1 MHSVHSAERQMCIF
15 WLAGGNV
22 ERAKVG
28 RQHEELGREGNLWE
42 LAFMCV
48 VCVSSLHFCRL
59 LVVAY
64 HWPGISLKT
73 HCRWTERGPEGG
85 TWQQRAWD
93 DPWRKKVTS
102 LAAIGSSNSSE
113 VMCCY
118 DGESDYLMHAL
129 YSCIYN
135 IIAGY
140 LYDHT
145 KKPRRRRC
153 EAALCPL
160 Q

>member
-1 MHSVHSAERQMCIF
+1 M
-15 WLAGGNV
+15 
-22 ERAKVG
+22 G